1 LSLLT
6 YYVSSQCATEY
17 AMKRP
22 KTILPRKTPAKTDKK
37 YPTFI
42 VITVIILVISL
53 AAYLD
58 ESVVNTNNI

>member
-1 LSLLT
+1 
-6 YYVSSQCATEY
+6 
-17 AMKRP
+17 MKRP